1 VNVHIDPYKRPAIK
15 SPVPPH
21 TRRGIVEEGTFMSF
35 RADARAGP
43 NPARKS
49 EGFACVAVFATMRDD
64 ERACKGDFEREH
76 RMYARKRLDIGWT
89 DLAAGLFACAFAR
102 DEARLRL
109 DVESRFDATGDAF
122 ACLSVRSGLDLYL
135 EMLALPR
142 GSEVLM
148 SALTIPDMWK
158 VVERHG
164 LVPVPIDIDPKTLA
178 PRPNAWRAAATDRT
192 RLAILAHLFG
202 TRVSLEPLGELRRE
216 HGILILEDVAQAYT
230 GSDFKGDPLADVSM
244 FSFGPIKTATALAGA
259 VLRVKDR
266 GILERMRAV
275 HAAWPEQARGGYAK
289 RLLKYAA
296 LKSLTQPLLYSGFVH
311 ACRASGTTHDAV
323 IQRTVRGFT
332 GGDFFQKIRHRP
344 TAPLLA
350 LMLRRF
356 RKGSE
361 KRVALRTARS
371 RQLIEAVGTG
381 IEVPGSAAPLH
392 TFWVFTLLSNRPDEL
407 VLQLRA
413 AGFDATRIATMSAL
427 PPPADRPGLDPRE
440 ARALLAR
447 IVYLPV
453 YPELPS
459 GAVEDLARIIRAHA
473 QRYARGT
480 EESELSR
487 TQLA

>member
-1 VNVHIDPYKRPAIK
+1 
-15 SPVPPH
+15 
-21 TRRGIVEEGTFMSF
+21 
-35 RADARAGP
+35 
-43 NPARKS
+43 
-49 EGFACVAVFATMRDD
+49 
-64 ERACKGDFEREH
+64 
-76 RMYARKRLDIGWT
+76 MYARKRLDIGWS

-102 DEARLRL
+102 DEARLRR
-109 DVESRFDATGDAF
+109 DVESCFDTTGDAF

-164 LVPVPIDIDPKTLA
+164 LVPVPVDIDPRTLA
-178 PRPNAWRAAATDRT
+178 PRPSAWKAAATERT

-202 TRVSLEPLGELRRE
+202 TRVSLEPLARLRRE
-216 HGILILEDVAQAYT
+216 RGISILEDVAQAYT
-230 GSDFKGDPLADVSM
+230 GADFKGDPLADVSM

-266 GILERMRAV
+266 RILERMRSA
-275 HAAWPEQARGGYAK
+275 HAQWPEQSRGGYAK
-289 RLLKYAA
+289 RLLKYAV
-296 LKSLTQPLLYSGFVH
+296 LKSITQPLLYSGFVH
-311 ACRASGTTHDAV
+311 ACRMCGTTHDAV
-323 IQRTVRGFT
+323 IQRTVRGFA
-332 GGDFFQKIRHRP
+332 GGDFFEKLRHRP

-350 LMLRRF
+350 LMHRRF
-356 RKGSE
+356 VKGSE
-361 KRVALRTARS
+361 KRVKLRTSRS
-371 RQLIEAVGTG
+371 RQLIEAVGAEL
-381 IEVPGSAAPLH
+381 EVPGAAAPLH
-392 TFWVFTLLSNRPDEL
+392 TYWVFTLLSNRPDEL
-407 VLQLRA
+407 VADLRA

-427 PPPADRPGLDPRE
+427 PPPADRPSLDPRE

-459 GAVEDLARIIRAHA
+459 AVVVKLARIIRAHA
-473 QRYARGT
+473 QSNAHDIEKGDMP
-480 EESELSR
+480 R